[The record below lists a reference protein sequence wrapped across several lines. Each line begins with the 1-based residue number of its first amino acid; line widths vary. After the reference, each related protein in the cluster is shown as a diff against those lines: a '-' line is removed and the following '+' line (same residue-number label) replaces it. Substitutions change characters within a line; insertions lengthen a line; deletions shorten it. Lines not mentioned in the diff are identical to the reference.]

1 MTWRPGALL
10 VLVAAS
16 VSTAGAGCALN
27 QRLMIE
33 RAPYGVSD
41 LVFPAD
47 RQLEIKRCDGNQNVW
62 AQLPLMFIA
71 GREITRL
78 EYRLDEQSAGDGE
91 FYPVRFAYEL
101 HLLTKPE
108 EADKKL
114 TQAQAQAQA
123 QQTRAPGVAEP
134 MRQEAQQTQQKMVRE
149 ATDAKRVAR
158 KKEEWRCEVTSND
171 KAVTFEGNRLL
182 GKHML
187 ALVAAPGGLHTGG
200 HYRLTF
206 QLPPTA
212 PPPPPSDEMARVAAG
227 GERTT
232 RPGTPPPDDVI
243 GRVELRMVKNSNLIG
258 VPVGLGLII
267 GFLIL
272 TTAL

>member
-1 MTWRPGALL
+1 MSWRPGALL
-10 VLVAAS
+10 VFVAAG
-16 VSTAGAGCALN
+16 VSIAGAGCALN
-27 QRLMIE
+27 QRLVIE

-41 LVFPAD
+41 LVLPAD
-47 RQLEIKRCDGNQNVW
+47 RQLELKPCDGNQNVW
-62 AQLPLMFIA
+62 AQLPLIFIP
-71 GREITRL
+71 GRDITRL

-91 FYPVRFAYEL
+91 FYPVRFAYQL

-108 EADKKL
+108 ETDKQL
-114 TQAQAQAQA
+114 TRAQAHAQQARARRDAEPMPQATQQA
-123 QQTRAPGVAEP
+123 QQ
-134 MRQEAQQTQQKMVRE
+134 KLVRE

-158 KKEEWRCEVTSND
+158 SKEEWRCEVTSED

-206 QLPPTA
+206 RLPPSA
-212 PPPPPSDEMARVAAG
+212 PPPPDEMARAGARGSGRSAA
-227 GERTT
+227 
-232 RPGTPPPDDVI
+232 PDAPPPDDVI
-243 GRVELRMVKNSNLIG
+243 GRVELRMVKSSNLIG
-258 VPVGLGLII
+258 VPVGIGLII